1 MPRARHMATLVA
13 VALITT
19 LVSAVP
25 SSGQETEPPT
35 STSGG
40 LEPGPWWAAGSARG
54 GGTAVQDGNDVTW
67 TGRIPAQFQF
77 DVVKDDPEA
86 AGIAVGTWEHQGE
99 ARVAATGAQGNFGID
114 ITFTGAGPVAGSDT
128 ELTLTGTSTTVGPF
142 GIGNTAPIPPQT
154 VTIGAVTCNEA
165 YGEWAYT
172 VEQYFEDEGFDAS
185 FTGWWVGVR
194 EVEVVRGEVEDILDA
209 FAASYEGTPTGLT
222 ARSPMLG
229 MSAAM
234 LSEFNGF
241 VDDYPAGWTTDRVLD
256 MMARTEEL
264 LNAWRNLTECDK
276 KLFGEDTVETFL
288 NGLTLIVQSLIV
300 GAAGVGLDSETFVQ
314 LAHAGARTAAFGPG
328 AANPR
333 EAVRAEQA
341 LIDAGE
347 AILEANVDPE
357 DGRIFVNDDTTRVMA
372 TGAAMGWDYNVDG
385 QSISARDTYESA
397 IGESAPPIDG
407 AEEE

>member
-13 VALITT
+13 VALTTT

-25 SSGQETEPPT
+25 SSGQETEPPAA
-35 STSGG
+35 TSGG
-40 LEPGPWWAAGSARG
+40 LEPGPWWGAGSARG

-77 DVVKDDPEA
+77 AVAKEDPAGE
-86 AGIAVGTWEHQGE
+86 GIAVGTWEHQGE
-99 ARVAATGAQGNFGID
+99 ARLTAIGPQGNFGID
-114 ITFTGAGPVAGSDT
+114 ITFTGAGPVGGSDT
-128 ELTLTGTSTTVGPF
+128 ELILTGTSTTVGPF
-142 GIGNTAPIPPQT
+142 GIGNTGPIPPQT

-172 VEQYFEDEGFDAS
+172 VEQYFEDEGFNAS

-194 EVEVVRGEVEDILDA
+194 EVEDVQGEVEDILDA
-209 FAASYEGTPTGLT
+209 FENSFDGTPNEFFT
-222 ARSPMLG
+222 RSPMLG
-229 MSAAM
+229 MSAVM

-241 VDDYPAGWTTDRVLD
+241 VDDYPDGWTSDRVLD
-256 MMARTEEL
+256 MMARTEAL

-276 KLFGEDTVETFL
+276 KLFGEDNVETFL
-288 NGLTLIVQSLIV
+288 NGLTIIVQGLIV

-314 LAHAGARTAAFGPG
+314 LAHAGARTGAYGPG

-357 DGRIFVNDDTTRVMA
+357 DGEIFVNDDTTRVMA
-372 TGAAMGWDYNVDG
+372 TGAAMGWDYNVNG

-397 IGESAPPIDG
+397 MGESAPPIEG